1 MVDRLRASALV
12 AQGHRF
18 INQKRPLPINLLPAP
33 ESFHTSELPCLV
45 EYSCPELRIVLL
57 LENPIRAEI
66 NRFSSTLWN
75 LPSFLFIT
83 HAQKYLFA
91 LWSKVLGGC
100 LWAKSSLWHTPKQR
114 WASSNPADV
123 ELGGFAVSSLKT
135 LSTPLSLSSSLS
147 VYKTGAGDCV
157 WEDSGRVALS
167 MLLALAAVL
176 RTCCLHAL
184 TEGCETCGRE
194 LSLWQGYGTFF
205 FALMAIFSETV
216 TFEVPIHSCAAK
228 SCLTSKFFGLE
239 DTSFILRGSYTM
251 SELMRRH
258 HVMTE
263 QVQSHHSLWSLWC
276 LWLQKR
282 WTRKFAVLSA
292 LPLSVPKKCE
302 GTI

>member
-1 MVDRLRASALV
+1 MHKNTFLHCGARLWV
-12 AQGHRF
+12 AAFG
-18 INQKRPLPINLLPAP
+18 P
-33 ESFHTSELPCLV
+33 
-45 EYSCPELRIVLL
+45 
-57 LENPIRAEI
+57 
-66 NRFSSTLWN
+66 
-75 LPSFLFIT
+75 
-83 HAQKYLFA
+83 
-91 LWSKVLGGC
+91 
-100 LWAKSSLWHTPKQR
+100 
-114 WASSNPADV
+114 NPACDTHPNKGEPPPTLLTLHV

-135 LSTPLSLSSSLS
+135 LNTPLSLSSSLI
-147 VYKTGAGDCV
+147 VYKAWAGDCV

-167 MLLALAAVL
+167 TLLALAAVL

-216 TFEVPIHSCAAK
+216 IFEVPIYSCAAK

-239 DTSFILRGSYTM
+239 DTSFILHGSYTR
-251 SELMRRH
+251 SELTRRH
-258 HVMTE
+258 PVMTE